1 MRLRRP
7 AVFETGRATQADE
20 AEQAAQ
26 VEAWERHN
34 ADALVALE
42 CQLLDD
48 LGFEALEANLQLEQ
62 VHLARVRATRH
73 VVERPVALV
82 DRHPTGSLA
91 VYAALRGDAVLEYGG
106 RRRVLRPGQVVVCD
120 ADRPFVRSFGHGL
133 EELAVKV
140 PLPALAERTGRAAL
154 AEPVVIDAGPT
165 GDRYGKALVRLVA
178 GALRGDQ
185 PVPAEE
191 EAVLDLVAVIASEG
205 RVAPATAH
213 RAVAKAYI
221 EERLCDASLSAAD
234 VAVGAGISARHL
246 SRLFAESGTSVPRHI
261 LGRRLDLA
269 YSMLAGG
276 APDLRTAAVAE
287 RCGFTS
293 VSYFSQAFG
302 RRFGVA
308 AGDVRRAVLT

>member
-7 AVFETGRATQADE
+7 AVFETERATQADE

-73 VVERPVALV
+73 VVERPASLV
-82 DRHPTGSLA
+82 ERHPTGSLA

-106 RRRVLRPGQVVVCD
+106 RRRVLHPGQVVVCD

-140 PLPALAERTGRAAL
+140 PLPALAERTGRAAM
-154 AEPVVIDAGPT
+154 AEPVVVDARPT
-165 GDRYGKALVRLVA
+165 GDRYAKALVRLVA

-191 EAVLDLVAVIASEG
+191 EAVLDLVAVLASEG

-213 RAVAKAYI
+213 RAVAKAFI
-221 EERLCDASLSAAD
+221 EERLCDPSLSAAD
-234 VAVGAGISARHL
+234 VAVATGISPRHL
-246 SRLFAESGTSVPRHI
+246 SRLFAQSGTSVPRHI

-276 APDLRTAAVAE
+276 APDLRTSDVAE

-293 VSYFSQAFG
+293 ASYFSQAFG
-302 RRFGVA
+302 KRFGVA